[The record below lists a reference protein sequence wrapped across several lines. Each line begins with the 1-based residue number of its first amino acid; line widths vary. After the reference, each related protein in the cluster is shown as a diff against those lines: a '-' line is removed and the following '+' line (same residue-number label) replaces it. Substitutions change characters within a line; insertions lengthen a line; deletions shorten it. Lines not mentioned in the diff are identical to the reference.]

1 MREITYYICEI
12 CGRQSR
18 SKGGTKNHER
28 ACIRKRKDEQK
39 RFEYHKKAQYEF
51 LESIMSPE
59 EVHIKVME
67 WMKKWN
73 DLDFEVTQENLRYSD
88 SVSNSHNAP
97 ITGVTN
103 WHGSEEKPSGYP
115 GWTAHWIIGMSK
127 KTYKKTSFF
136 SDLFKGYYGPDEK
149 IRSLIGI
156 HTSSGGTWHRP
167 DGGEQEVYIHY
178 YMSFFADDFPGLQK
192 WLLIEELKKGTEYG

>member
-1 MREITYYICEI
+1 MQEVTYYICDI

-28 ACIRKRKDEQK
+28 VCIRKKEDEQK
-39 RFEYHKKAQYEF
+39 ELEYCKKIQYKF
-51 LESIMSPE
+51 LESITSPE

-73 DLDFEVTQENLRYSD
+73 NINLEIRQDNLMYD
-88 SVSNSHNAP
+88 DKVSNSHNCP
-97 ITGVTN
+97 INGVTN

-115 GWTAHWIIGMSK
+115 GWTAHWIIGMSNKIRK
-127 KTYKKTSFF
+127 KTHF
-136 SDLFKGYYGPDEK
+136 SDLFESYPWQNEK
-149 IRSLIGI
+149 IYSTILGV
-156 HTSSGGTWHRP
+156 HTSSGGVWYRS
-167 DGGEQEVYIHY
+167 DNDKQEEVYIHY

-192 WLLIEELKKGTEYG
+192 WLLIKELKKETR